1 MLALVAHGPS
11 WGSDFFASRNK
22 PPSICEIELLDDET
36 LRGLFEKAYLL
47 GAQDKKITLMTDLP
61 QNRYVTLENEYWS
74 KRVPLMWD
82 MARKL
87 QKLFPDRE
95 ISMVF
100 FESALKHGGGMP
112 EEVFVARS
120 FEEEKLPFSIGEAAE
135 KFTKLSQAEFLD
147 ELLKTQVVFAGTQFS
162 ITGFLQGQVR
172 RPERRAAGAPK
183 TANAFKALSVIGF
196 NSGLFP
202 SVRLITEKHD
212 QVLNASRRLIEEL
225 RGAESVAIEFAVVE
239 AKYGQQENFT
249 MSFDTRGK
257 IPLFEPQISV
267 AGGVDNLPMG
277 EVWMVPVDGLDE
289 EPGMIS
295 GTSGVLPVQLSEEID
310 GSMITEIVLFEISEN
325 MVSKILTDGPIS
337 QREKARLKAEP
348 FAYAVAELGFGALG
362 HFGFVPLPS
371 QNPSSTMNNEKLG
384 IHVAFGLNAHWADG
398 GGKIDIKAFKDPK
411 NGRHQDYV
419 YVSGMQPGIVVKK
432 VTVNKPRHTKV
443 LVENGSYVE
452 GLF

>member
-11 WGSDFFASRNK
+11 WGYGLNSTTQA
-22 PPSICEIELLDDET
+22 PSICEIELLDDET

-61 QNRYVTLENEYWS
+61 QSRSVTLENEYWS

-100 FESALKHGGGMP
+100 FESALKHGGSMP

-120 FEEEKLPFSIGEAAE
+120 FEEENLPFSIGEAAE
-135 KFTKLSQAEFLD
+135 KFTKLRQADFLG
-147 ELLKTQVVFAGTQFS
+147 ELLKTQVVFGGTQFS

-172 RPERRAAGAPK
+172 RPERRAVGAPK
-183 TANAFKALSVIGF
+183 TENAFKALSVIGF

-225 RGAESVAIEFAVVE
+225 SGAESVTIEFEVTQPIPGYR
-239 AKYGQQENFT
+239 KNFT

-267 AGGVDNLPMG
+267 TGGVDNLPMG
-277 EVWMVPVDGLDE
+277 EVWMVPVDGLDDE
-289 EPGMIS
+289 SGMIS
-295 GTSGVLPVQLSEEID
+295 QTSGVLPVQLSEEID
-310 GSMITEIVLFEISEN
+310 GSMVTEIVLFQISEN
-325 MVSKILTDGPIS
+325 MVSKVLTNGPIS
-337 QREKARLKAEP
+337 QREKLRLKAEP

-362 HFGFVPLPS
+362 HFGFEPLPS

-398 GGKIDIKAFKDPK
+398 GGKIDIKAFNDPK

-419 YVSGMQPGIVVKK
+419 YVSGMQPGILVKK
-432 VTVNKPRHTKV
+432 LTVNRSGHSKL
-443 LVENGSYVE
+443 LVENGNYVE